1 VTNRSRRTIEGN
13 GGFSLIGD
21 AHRDDVM
28 VCTRGPFAEFTEHID
43 CESRY
48 LERVM
53 FDLTRRGEVLC
64 ELAVGGVDLATGA
77 VKRDRSDAGRARVQG
92 DKEVH
97 TRDDNQLL
105 VQRKV
110 VLEENLLMALGL
122 LETVDKDVTTM
133 M

>member
-1 VTNRSRRTIEGN
+1 VSDGSRRTIEGN

-28 VCTRGPFAEFTEHID
+28 MCTCRPLAKFTEHID

-53 FDLTRRGEVLC
+53 FDLTGRGEVLR

-77 VKRDRSDAGRARVQG
+77 VKRDRSDAGRAGVQG
-92 DKEVH
+92 EKEVH

-110 VLEENLLMALGL
+110 ALEENLLMALGL